1 MRIKVNRTVA
11 LVFAGLA
18 VAGGGGAALA
28 ATSGEER
35 EAFLADAADRL
46 GVKPSELEA
55 ALEEAAI
62 ARLDA
67 AVEAGTLTAEQAE
80 ELKERIRSGDGPL
93 LAVPGLGGP
102 RFGHHGGPGIHA
114 VFDAAAEYLGLTQAE
129 LRAAREDGSSLADL
143 AEEQGKPVAGLK
155 QALVA
160 AATEELDAAVEDGS
174 LTAAQRTELLEHL
187 SSRVDELVEETGFG
201 PGPRGGFPP
210 PGAWDDAGRSAS
222 A

>member
-35 EAFLADAADRL
+35 EAFLADAAERL
-46 GVKPSELEA
+46 GVQPSELEA

-62 ARLDA
+62 ARVDA
-67 AVEAGTLTAEQAE
+67 AVEAGTLTEEQAA
-80 ELKERIRSGDGPL
+80 ELRERIRSGDGPL
-93 LAVPGLGGP
+93 LGGP
-102 RFGHHGGPGIHA
+102 GFGHHGGGLRLHA
-114 VFDAAAEYLGLTQAE
+114 LFDAAAAYLGLSEAE

-143 AEEQGKPVAGLK
+143 AEDQGKSVAGLE
-155 QALVA
+155 QALLA
-160 AATEELDAAVEDGS
+160 AAKEELDAAVEEGS
-174 LTAAQRTELLEHL
+174 LTAEQGAELLEDVE
-187 SSRVDELVEETGFG
+187 SRIDELVQSTGFG
-201 PGPRGGFPP
+201 PGPHRGFPP
-210 PGAWDDAGRSAS
+210 RGAGDDDDRPAA